1 MGSPISGQ
9 LPNGFDR
16 ADGLNGRVGTSVGDG
31 VGQIQSSAGLNQLPI
46 EELVDS
52 PKVERAEQATIVHQ
66 FRMSLYEAQN
76 QIQYYGRGT
85 ILTDSAGNVTRVLS
99 ASFNPDGTASGA
111 TSPLMIP
118 VIFTI
123 ISESISFDTPP
134 DEISFTEVELGI
146 NIIQYPR
153 YVYAFSPIA
162 TTDGEYGV
170 NRILNQDVVRCLQNY
185 FENTTSSYRDAL
197 IFQLKASL
205 GNPGT
210 LDGSGNIV
218 HAADVTGTLT
228 SDDTTTYS
236 IVPIAGTDLAKNAA
250 IEIIQKYWRNEETP
264 YVIGYEIEWSVYYFR
279 PQYLNPGGYVED
291 PIYQATPQLP
301 DYFWSPDDPPD
312 DSDTI
317 FDLLGTYNPQCYSS
331 TGIAGGKPSIS
342 WLRKADRFILQRT
355 WFKWTRRWIG
365 SPVGFWDPDLF
376 NSNNAPWAPT
386 GGTTYNTASQPQLLK
401 QDISLANIPSFKL
414 GT

>member
-1 MGSPISGQ
+1 MASPITGQ

-16 ADGLNGRVGTSVGDG
+16 ADGLNGRVGTPVPEG
-31 VGQIQSSAGLNQLPI
+31 VGQIQSSAGLNYIPI
-46 EELVDS
+46 EELPDS

-66 FRMSLYEAQN
+66 FRMSLYEAGN

-99 ASFNPDGTASGA
+99 ASFNPDGTPSGA
-111 TSPLMIP
+111 TTPYMIP

-134 DEISFTEVELGI
+134 DEISCTEVELGI

-153 YVYAFSPIA
+153 YVYAFSPIV
-162 TTDGEYGV
+162 TTDGNWFT

-205 GNPGT
+205 GSPGS
-210 LDGSGNIV
+210 LDGNGNIV
-218 HAADVTGTLT
+218 HALKVNGTLT
-228 SDDTTTYS
+228 SDGSTTYS

-264 YVIGYEIEWSVYYFR
+264 YVVGYEIEWNAYYFR
-279 PQYLNPGGYVED
+279 PQYINPGGYVEN

-301 DYFWSPDDPPD
+301 DYFWSPNDPPD
-312 DSDTI
+312 DAGTI
-317 FDLLGTYNPQCYSS
+317 FDKLGTYNPQCYSI
-331 TGIAGGKPSIS
+331 TGLAGGASSIS
-342 WLRKADRFILQRT
+342 WLRKSDRWILQRT

-376 NSNNAPWAPT
+376 NSNNAPWAPS
-386 GGTTYNTASQPQLLK
+386 GGTSYNTASQPQLLK
-401 QDISLANIPSFKL
+401 GDISAASIPSF
-414 GT
+414 TIT